1 MVNLSATM
9 ERVLEERSR
18 ELILPL
24 VEQPATESK
33 PAVVSDV
40 SAEIPAA
47 LPRPM
52 RVATAAPMTP
62 GALRTSDGI
71 IQIGPFTGGDHHRP
85 DWNGRPFV
93 AGSAVDN
100 FQNENDRIRRH
111 RK

>member
-1 MVNLSATM
+1 M

-71 IQIGPFTGGDHHRP
+71 IQIGPFTEGDHHRP
-85 DWNGRPFV
+85 WTGTEDHSSLAPQWTISRTKTT
-93 AGSAVDN
+93 ASAAT
-100 FQNENDRIRRH
+100 ESE
-111 RK
+111 